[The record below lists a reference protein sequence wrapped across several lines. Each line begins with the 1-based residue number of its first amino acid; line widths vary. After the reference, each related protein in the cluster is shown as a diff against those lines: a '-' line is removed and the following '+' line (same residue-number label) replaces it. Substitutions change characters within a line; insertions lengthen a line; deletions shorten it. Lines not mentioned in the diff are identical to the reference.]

1 MWSRRWRGI
10 QRSEVSFDSAV
21 PWIFEGTEKDE
32 LIGAF
37 GGGASGDEIDR
48 YDAALGSPEDA
59 VVLATSETHSDL
71 FGVFNEEIM
80 FPMLETMG
88 PTCAKV
94 RCDMVIFE
102 TAGGGRVF
110 SVGSINWIWTMGQW
124 RGTIMRTTWLE

>member
-1 MWSRRWRGI
+1 MGSK
-10 QRSEVSFDSAV
+10 RSEVSFDSAV
-21 PWIFEGTEKDE
+21 SWIFEGTEKDE

-37 GGGASGDEIDR
+37 GGGASSDEIDR
-48 YDAALGSPEDA
+48 HDAALGSQEDA

-80 FPMLETMG
+80 FPMLDMMG

-94 RCDMVIFE
+94 RSDMVIFE
-102 TAGGGRVF
+102 TAGGERVF
-110 SVGSINWIWTMGQW
+110 SVGSINWIWTLGQW

>member
-1 MWSRRWRGI
+1 VGFKKSK
-10 QRSEVSFDSAV
+10 VSFDSAV
-21 PWIFEGTEKDE
+21 SWIFEGTEKDE

-37 GGGASGDEIDR
+37 EGGASGDEIDR
-48 YDAALGSPEDA
+48 YDAALGSPENA

-80 FPMLETMG
+80 FPMLDTMG

-94 RCDMVIFE
+94 RSDMVIFE

-110 SVGSINWIWTMGQW
+110 SVASKHQLDMDNGQW
-124 RGTIMRTTWLE
+124 AIGVEQL